1 MDYEEVLPQSLFID
15 AVIGSSS
22 FEVIIIARSD
32 DYLSAMNYYIAV
44 SFPPIVSDAILYPF

>member
-1 MDYEEVLPQSLFID
+1 MDCEEVLPQSLFID

-32 DYLSAMNYYIAV
+32 DYLSATNYYIAV
-44 SFPPIVSDAILYPF
+44 SFPPSVSDAILYPF